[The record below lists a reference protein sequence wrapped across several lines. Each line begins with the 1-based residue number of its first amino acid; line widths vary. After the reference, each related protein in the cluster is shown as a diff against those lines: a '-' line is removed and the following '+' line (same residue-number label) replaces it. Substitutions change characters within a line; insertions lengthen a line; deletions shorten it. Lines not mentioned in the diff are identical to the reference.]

1 MHAVR
6 QDSWRLHHIKADGT
20 FCTFLLREVGQDAL
34 GIHLVVPDRVLSLAE
49 LLDEILDVDRTISAR
64 CFRCYAFVWRED

>member
-20 FCTFLLREVGQDAL
+20 FCTFLMREVGQDTFS
-34 GIHLVVPDRVLSLAE
+34 IHLVVPDRVLSLTE
-49 LLDEILDVDRTISAR
+49 LLDEILDVDGTATTRH
-64 CFRCYAFVWRED
+64 